1 MSSSFAAARVE
12 SMPPAPVREPRV
24 RAELCVALGGC
35 VAKQRRASRASGLS
49 RRVRALSQV
58 RFEAAEVLE
67 VLYGQDEDQR
77 RLFRRLV
84 AAAGRRAHA
93 FEQLPAPVA
102 IAKVGG
108 RRSAVIDERVTEGDV
123 PGVQCVEFVLD
134 VRAAVVEPFG
144 ADHAL

>member
-1 MSSSFAAARVE
+1 MT
-12 SMPPAPVREPRV
+12 
-24 RAELCVALGGC
+24 
-35 VAKQRRASRASGLS
+35 KQRRASRASGLS

-93 FEQLPAPVA
+93 FEQLAAPVA
-102 IAKVGG
+102 IAKVG
-108 RRSAVIDERVTEGDV
+108 RRHWALIDERVTEGDV
-123 PGVQCVEFVLD
+123 PRVQCVEFVLD
-134 VRAAVVEPFG
+134 VRAAVVEPYG